1 MSSSDLVV
9 TTSLN
14 YQCHGVGSS
23 ATRNNGIER
32 RLCPIDR
39 IYVCNRLA
47 IFTCIIHLD
56 CFDSSI
62 HLRQCTLCQYRSS
75 RNRGQCSV
83 GHHLRSDDRSNNI
96 GIDRIQCR
104 TYLYGITPC
113 LGRRNQRRDNMFFLC
128 NRIHITR
135 TVANILCDGIM
146 INFSNRC
153 WNYGQ
158 MQLFDCIT
166 TILIRKFLFIDS
178 CCIIWLV
185 VY

>member
-75 RNRGQCSV
+75 RNRGQCSI
-83 GHHLRSDDRSNNI
+83 GHHLRCYNRSNLI
-96 GIDRIQCR
+96 GV
-104 TYLYGITPC
+104 
-113 LGRRNQRRDNMFFLC
+113 
-128 NRIHITR
+128 H
-135 TVANILCDGIM
+135 NILAHGYHHRHRPLQKRERDHGGRGLPHRKPCG
-146 INFSNRC
+146 RQAG
-153 WNYGQ
+153 YGPAHPA
-158 MQLFDCIT
+158 
-166 TILIRKFLFIDS
+166 
-178 CCIIWLV
+178 
-185 VY
+185 

>member
-1 MSSSDLVV
+1 MRSSIASQCSICTSNPRYIHHIRDRLCIVGCIV
-9 TTSLN
+9 SRYSLYSTCYIHHSTSLQHWHRSWN
-14 YQCHGVGSS
+14 SS
-23 ATRNNGIER
+23 QN
-32 RLCPIDR
+32 
-39 IYVCNRLA
+39 
-47 IFTCIIHLD
+47 
-56 CFDSSI
+56 SI
-62 HLRQCTLCQYRSS
+62 
-75 RNRGQCSV
+75 
-83 GHHLRSDDRSNNI
+83 GHHLWGYNRSNNI
-96 GIDRIQCR
+96 GIDRIQCWI
-104 TYLYGITPC
+104 YHYGITPC

-178 CCIIWLV
+178 CCIIW
-185 VY
+185 